1 MSSEIILKI
10 ENITK
15 SFPGTLALDNVSLEL
30 KKGEALALVGEN
42 GAGKSTLVNV
52 ISGVHKEDSGSIY
65 FEGKKVNIFSP
76 KEAQELGIGFVHQ
89 ELSLCNHVTVAENI
103 YMSHLSGDTFLDRKK
118 INEQANKLLLKFNA
132 NFKATDIVGK
142 LNVAQQ
148 QIVEIVKAL
157 SINVK
162 MIIFDEPTASLTEV
176 EIAELFKIIIEL
188 KKSNIAVLYI
198 SHRLAE
204 IFRIC
209 DRVTVL
215 KDGKYVDTF
224 NISDVTADKIV
235 NAMVGRN
242 IENLYPYKSTN
253 IGETIFEVKNLTSEK
268 RYRNCSFELKKGE
281 ILTFYGLIGSG
292 RTELARGIC
301 GIDRRVSGEIY
312 LDGKEIS
319 IKSYEDSIKNGI
331 IYITEDRKDE
341 GLFLDMSI
349 QRNVSVVVLKEILQ
363 GLFLNNTK
371 ERRLAQ
377 KYVKKMNVKVADVG
391 YKASSL
397 SGGNQQKIMI
407 SKWLA
412 SNPKLII
419 MDEPTRGI
427 DVGAK
432 FEIHRMI
439 RGLAE
444 TGIGIIVITSDL
456 PESIG
461 LSDRII
467 VMKEGTISGE
477 VGTDDMTEENIIAW
491 ATHKE
496 EAGINGGLR

>member
-52 ISGVHKEDSGSIY
+52 ISGVHKEDSGSIF
-65 FEGKKVNIFSP
+65 FEGKKVDIYSP

-89 ELSLCNHVTVAENI
+89 ELSLCNHVSVAENI

-118 INEQANKLLLKFNA
+118 INEQANELLLKFNA
-132 NFKATDIVGK
+132 NFKATDIVGN

-162 MIIFDEPTASLTEV
+162 MIIFDEPTASLTEA
-176 EIAELFKIIIEL
+176 EIAELFKIINEL

-209 DRVTVL
+209 ERVTVL

-224 NISDVTADKIV
+224 KISDVTADKIV

-253 IGETIFEVKNLTSEK
+253 IGETIFEVKNLTAEK
-268 RYRNCSFELKKGE
+268 RYRNCSFELKRGE

-301 GIDRRVSGEIY
+301 GIDKRVSGEIY
-312 LDGKEIS
+312 LDGKKIS
-319 IKSYEDSIKNGI
+319 IKSYEEAIRNGI

-349 QRNVSVVVLKEILQ
+349 QRNVSVVVLKELLQ
-363 GLFLNNTK
+363 GLFLNNSK

-397 SGGNQQKIMI
+397 SGGNQQKVMI

-467 VMKEGTISGE
+467 VMKEGAISGE
-477 VGTDDMTEENIIAW
+477 VGTEDMTEENIIAW
-491 ATHKE
+491 ATQKDE
-496 EAGINGGLR
+496 TELTGGLR

>member
-15 SFPGTLALDNVSLEL
+15 SFPGTLALDNVSLDL
-30 KKGEALALVGEN
+30 KRGEALALVGEN
-42 GAGKSTLVNV
+42 GAGKSTLMNI
-52 ISGVHKEDSGSIY
+52 ISGVHKEDSGHIY
-65 FEGKKVNIFSP
+65 FEGKKVDINSP

-89 ELSLCNHVTVAENI
+89 ELSLCNHVSVAENI
-103 YMSHLSGDTFLDRKK
+103 FMSGETKGAFLDRKSC
-118 INEQANKLLLKFNA
+118 NKKAEELLSKFNVS
-132 NFKATDIVGK
+132 FKASDIVEN

-148 QIVEIVKAL
+148 QIVEISKAL
-157 SINVK
+157 SINAK
-162 MIIFDEPTASLTEV
+162 LIIFDEPSASLTEF
-176 EIAELFKIIIEL
+176 EIAELFKVIKEL

-204 IFRIC
+204 IFEIC
-209 DRVTVL
+209 ERVTVL
-215 KDGKYVDTF
+215 KDGKYVDTY
-224 NISDVTADKIV
+224 NTENVKTDNIV

-242 IENLYPYKSTN
+242 IENLYPYKATD
-253 IGETIFEVKNLTSEK
+253 IGETIFEVKELTAEK
-268 RYRNCSFELKKGE
+268 GYRNCSFELKEGE

-301 GIDRRVSGEIY
+301 GIDKRVSGEIF
-312 LDGKEIS
+312 LHGKKLS
-319 IKSYEDSIKNGI
+319 NKSYIETIKNGI
-331 IYITEDRKDE
+331 VYVSEDRKEE

-349 QRNVSVVVLKEILQ
+349 QQNVSVAVLKDVLQ
-363 GLFLNNTK
+363 GLFINNNK
-371 ERRLAQ
+371 ERRLAK
-377 KYVKKMNVKVADVG
+377 KYVNKLNAKVADVS
-391 YKASSL
+391 YSVSSL

-407 SKWLA
+407 GKWLA
-412 SNPKLII
+412 ANPKLII

-444 TGIGIIVITSDL
+444 SGIGIIVITSDL
-456 PESIG
+456 PEAIG

-467 VMKEGTISGE
+467 VMKEGAVNGE
-477 VGTDDMTEENIIAW
+477 VGIEDMTEENVIAW
-491 ATHKE
+491 ASHTD
-496 EAGINGGLR
+496 